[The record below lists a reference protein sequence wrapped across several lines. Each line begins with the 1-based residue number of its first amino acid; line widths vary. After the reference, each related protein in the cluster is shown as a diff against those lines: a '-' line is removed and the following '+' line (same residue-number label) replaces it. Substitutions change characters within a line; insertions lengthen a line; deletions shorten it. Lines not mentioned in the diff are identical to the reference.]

1 MAARHPKFGIAMAS
15 LAFFFFLF
23 LESTL
28 YYQTAILPFPS
39 GRDFLFIQLP
49 ILVASSAGFLS
60 FPVFV
65 RKTDRTSRRIL
76 SVMFTAVG
84 LACLAVEH
92 LAYSAQTSFVAGFIS
107 FYLLGIAGGGALW
120 AASVVLSRSTYL
132 ATWVGICHAAGVVAQ
147 IALFGLAP
155 TRLVET
161 VVLGVG
167 IVAFV
172 GFAMAAWPSMKSAR
186 RLAADKTLDYSYYD
200 RKPFPFAGPSGT
212 ACANVTPLRFA
223 VAFCV
228 VVGLFAALF
237 SLLYNALP
245 GGATWV
251 SQYTDVSS
259 RIALIVGG
267 LAAGILIDTGRV
279 RHTGTVMLCVAFLAT
294 AATLA
299 GKAGIDEWICRL
311 AFFGGSGMFAIFY
324 SASSIWVAPYMKVPQ
339 LWASMGRAVSNL
351 TTIAVWLPA
360 AALADSDD
368 ATMLALA
375 AISLFAAATLL
386 MNAARS
392 MISDDVGPNRRLAAE
407 VVTEGEWTN
416 RAGGSPLGHDGGAGD
431 SPLVRDDSDKGFA
444 SQEGSIAREDS
455 GESASEP
462 GFADGN
468 PPTPAALS
476 PEAQLERFARTY
488 GLTPRETTVLAA
500 VTQDERPLK
509 QVAADLDVTL
519 RTVQRHLTSVY
530 QKTSTQTRAGLA
542 VRFFNATKESSQED
556 PPPEAVSNRLAG
568 ATEPGARRA
577 LGRKSA
583 HSRRWQTNA
592 RAPRGRKAACPHR
605 KRPDLRSHRAEV
617 ELRPPADGPLQ
628 PRDRE
633 ALGRGPARLR
643 PDSRWATLRTP
654 RRAAAFCAT
663 AAPLCPS

>member
-28 YYQTAILPFPS
+28 YYQTAILPFPA

-65 RKTDRTSRRIL
+65 RKADRASRRIL

-92 LAYSAQTSFVAGFIS
+92 LAFSAQTSFVAGFVS

-120 AASVVLSRSTYL
+120 AASVALSRSTYL

-147 IALFGLAP
+147 IALLGLAP
-155 TRLVET
+155 ARLVET

-200 RKPFPFAGPSGT
+200 RKPFPFARPSGT
-212 ACANVTPLRFA
+212 ARANVTPLRFA
-223 VAFCV
+223 VAFCL

-237 SLLYNALP
+237 SLMYNALA

-299 GKAGIDEWICRL
+299 GRAGVDEWVCRL

-339 LWASMGRAVSNL
+339 LWASMGRVVSNL

-360 AALADSDD
+360 TALTDGDD
-368 ATMLALA
+368 ITMLALVV
-375 AISLFAAATLL
+375 ISLLAAATLL
-386 MNAARS
+386 MSAART
-392 MISDDVGPNRRLAAE
+392 MISDDIGPNRRLTAE
-407 VVTEGEWTN
+407 G
-416 RAGGSPLGHDGGAGD
+416 RPKDADD
-431 SPLVRDDSDKGFA
+431 SPLRRGDND
-444 SQEGSIAREDS
+444 
-455 GESASEP
+455 GESAPEEGLVASEADSKEGASKP
-462 GFADGN
+462 DFAGSN
-468 PPTPAALS
+468 PPTPLS
-476 PEAQLERFARTY
+476 SEEQLEHFARTY

-509 QVAADLDVTL
+509 HVAADLDVTL

-530 QKTSTQTRAGLA
+530 QKTGTQTRAGLA
-542 VRFFNATKESSQED
+542 VRFFNVTKENTSEEA
-556 PPPEAVSNRLAG
+556 PPPS
-568 ATEPGARRA
+568 
-577 LGRKSA
+577 
-583 HSRRWQTNA
+583 SRRVVSRQ
-592 RAPRGRKAACPHR
+592 K
-605 KRPDLRSHRAEV
+605 KEESHC
-617 ELRPPADGPLQ
+617 LLQ
-628 PRDRE
+628 KW
-633 ALGRGPARLR
+633 
-643 PDSRWATLRTP
+643 RWMPFRFAKPSLDAICCSGGLP
-654 RRAAAFCAT
+654 FAGFGAFYGG
-663 AAPLCPS
+663 L

>member
-28 YYQTAILPFPS
+28 YYQTAILPFPA

-49 ILVASSAGFLS
+49 ILVASSAGLLS
-60 FPVFV
+60 FPVFI

-120 AASVVLSRSTYL
+120 AASVALSRSTYL
-132 ATWVGICHAAGVVAQ
+132 ATWVGVCHAAGVAAQ
-147 IALFGLAP
+147 IALFGLAS
-155 TRLVET
+155 TRLAET

-212 ACANVTPLRFA
+212 ARANVTPLRFA

-299 GKAGIDEWICRL
+299 GKAGVDEWICRL

-339 LWASMGRAVSNL
+339 LWASMGRVVSNL
-351 TTIAVWLPA
+351 TTIVVWLPA
-360 AALADSDD
+360 AALADGDD
-368 ATMLALA
+368 ATMLALV

-386 MNAARS
+386 MSAARS
-392 MISDDVGPNRRLAAE
+392 MISDDIGPGRRLAAE
-407 VVTEGEWTN
+407 AEAKGEWSGD
-416 RAGGSPLGHDGGAGD
+416 AGDSSLVRDGGAGD
-431 SPLVRDDSDKGFA
+431 SPLGRDGSAGDSPLVRDGGGEGFA
-444 SQEGSIAREDS
+444 SEEEPVARADS
-455 GESASEP
+455 GEGALRP

-468 PPTPAALS
+468 SPTPTALS
-476 PEAQLERFARTY
+476 PEEQLERFARTY

-542 VRFFNATKESSQED
+542 VRFFNATKEDAHED
-556 PPPEAVSNRLAG
+556 PPPSGE
-568 ATEPGARRA
+568 
-577 LGRKSA
+577 
-583 HSRRWQTNA
+583 
-592 RAPRGRKAACPHR
+592 
-605 KRPDLRSHRAEV
+605 
-617 ELRPPADGPLQ
+617 
-628 PRDRE
+628 
-633 ALGRGPARLR
+633 
-643 PDSRWATLRTP
+643 
-654 RRAAAFCAT
+654 
-663 AAPLCPS
+663 

>member
-76 SVMFTAVG
+76 SVMFTAMG

-92 LAYSAQTSFVAGFIS
+92 FAYSAQTSFVAGFVS

-212 ACANVTPLRFA
+212 ARENVTPLRFA

-299 GKAGIDEWICRL
+299 GKAGVDEWICRL

-339 LWASMGRAVSNL
+339 LWASMGRVVSNL
-351 TTIAVWLPA
+351 TTIVVWLPA

-392 MISDDVGPNRRLAAE
+392 MISDDIGPNRHLVAE
-407 VVTEGEWTN
+407 VEAKGEWT
-416 RAGGSPLGHDGGAGD
+416 GGAGD
-431 SPLVRDDSDKGFA
+431 SPLVRDGSGEGFA
-444 SQEGSIAREDS
+444 SEEEPVARADS
-455 GESASEP
+455 GKSASEP

-468 PPTPAALS
+468 PPAPAALS
-476 PEAQLERFARTY
+476 PEEQLERFARTY

-556 PPPEAVSNRLAG
+556 PPP
-568 ATEPGARRA
+568 
-577 LGRKSA
+577 
-583 HSRRWQTNA
+583 
-592 RAPRGRKAACPHR
+592 
-605 KRPDLRSHRAEV
+605 KR
-617 ELRPPADGPLQ
+617 
-628 PRDRE
+628 
-633 ALGRGPARLR
+633 
-643 PDSRWATLRTP
+643 
-654 RRAAAFCAT
+654 
-663 AAPLCPS
+663 